1 MAETENSYVVQ
12 VAWTGNQGSGT
23 SSMRDFTR
31 DGEASAE
38 NHPVIPLSADPKF
51 MGDPTR
57 YNPEELL
64 FAALANCHM
73 LSFLF
78 LCTRAGIVV
87 TGYED
92 EAVGFRKAEPGQ
104 LGALTGA
111 TLQPKVTLA
120 DESRRAEADAL
131 HAQAHKMCLV
141 AQSLKIPVAIEPRMP

>member
-1 MAETENSYVVQ
+1 MSATENSYVVQ
-12 VAWTGNQGSGT
+12 VAWTGNKGTGT
-23 SSMRDFTR
+23 SGIKDFTR
-31 DGEASAE
+31 DGEALVE
-38 NHPVIPLSADPKF
+38 NHPVIPLSAEPKF

-92 EAVGFRKAEPGQ
+92 EAIGIRTAEPGQ
-104 LGALTGA
+104 LGTLTGA
-111 TLQPKVTLA
+111 TLQPKVTLE
-120 DESRRAEADAL
+120 DETRRADADGL
-131 HAQAHKMCLV
+131 HEKAHTMCLV
-141 AQSLKIPVAIEPRMP
+141 AQALKIPVTIQPRQP